1 MLFDLI
7 CIQKFWKTDSVQ
19 VKHYSLKHSDFSH
32 SKIINNATNICQF
45 ASIHIHIYT
54 PPRYYLFF
62 CLLQQHG
69 DFLYKSTFRRFFF
82 FFFFKR
88 KQPLKGVALQNR
100 CSNSLWGSGA
110 QELQCTCSPP
120 IYTASQEEIS
130 WMLLFRNSQGKMLF
144 SSSNLMWKP
153 WLQPCSCAVSVLKS
167 SFVTMPPE
175 SQAEKGMGWS
185 YLPRIWSH
193 MISFG
198 LSAVLRQWFAF

>member
-1 MLFDLI
+1 MPQTSVNLPVYIYIYIPHPDITFFSVCFSNTEIFCTRVPLE
-7 CIQKFWKTDSVQ
+7 DS
-19 VKHYSLKHSDFSH
+19 
-32 SKIINNATNICQF
+32 
-45 ASIHIHIYT
+45 
-54 PPRYYLFF
+54 
-62 CLLQQHG
+62 
-69 DFLYKSTFRRFFF
+69 FF